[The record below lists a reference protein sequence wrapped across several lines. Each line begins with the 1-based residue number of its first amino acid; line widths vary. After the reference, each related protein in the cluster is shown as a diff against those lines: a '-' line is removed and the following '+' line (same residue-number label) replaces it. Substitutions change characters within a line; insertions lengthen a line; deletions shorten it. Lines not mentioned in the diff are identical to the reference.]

1 MFFWWYICLSGV
13 DSKEDNRKEYL
24 ALNLVMS
31 DQPMSE
37 VKVLSSNINNQT
49 SSDHN
54 IKPQKVPIAMAEVD
68 IEFKTPED
76 EQQEKKVK
84 CLLFCRLIHN

>member
-1 MFFWWYICLSGV
+1 
-13 DSKEDNRKEYL
+13 
-24 ALNLVMS
+24 MS

-37 VKVLSSNINNQT
+37 VKVLSSNHNNQT

-54 IKPQKVPIAMAEVD
+54 TTPQKVPIATAEID

-76 EQQEKKVK
+76 EQQKKKVK